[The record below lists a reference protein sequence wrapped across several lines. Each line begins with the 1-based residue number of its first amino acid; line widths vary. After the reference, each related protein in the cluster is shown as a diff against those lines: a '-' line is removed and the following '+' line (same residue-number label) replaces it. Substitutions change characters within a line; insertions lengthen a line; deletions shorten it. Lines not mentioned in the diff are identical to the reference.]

1 MKKFSIIALIA
12 SVALMS
18 ACGPKDP
25 GLKDAYKN
33 YFKIG
38 VAVTERNVA
47 DSLQAAIIL
56 KEFNSVT
63 PSGRCMELREG
74 RHHR

>member
-1 MKKFSIIALIA
+1 MKRLSIFALIA
-12 SVALMS
+12 SVVLMS

-38 VAVTERNVA
+38 VAVTERTL
-47 DSLQAAIIL
+47 S
-56 KEFNSVT
+56 F
-63 PSGRCMELREG
+63 LRSSS
-74 RHHR
+74 RSTTASPLRTA

>member
-1 MKKFSIIALIA
+1 MKKLSTIALIA
-12 SVALMS
+12 SIVLVS

-38 VAVTERNVA
+38 VAVTPRN
-47 DSLQAAIIL
+47 
-56 KEFNSVT
+56 
-63 PSGRCMELREG
+63 R
-74 RHHR
+74 